1 MCYGKTECAW
11 QEGKREK
18 HRMKEKISCIREEIK
33 QADAIV
39 IGAGAGLSTAAGFIY
54 SGERFMAYFSDFHQK
69 YGFSDMYSG
78 GFYEFP
84 TEEEQWAYWSRY
96 IYVNRYQNA
105 PKPVYEKLY
114 ELVKSKDYFVLTTNV
129 DHCFQK
135 VGFAKERL
143 FYTQGDFG
151 LFQCSKPC
159 HRENYDNEKVIREM
173 VLGQGFK
180 IENGN
185 LKKPEQGKITM
196 SVPPEL
202 VPRCP
207 KCGRKMSM
215 NLRADNTFVEDRG
228 WYTAAERYQA
238 FMERQRRKRIVFLEL
253 GVGYN
258 TPGIIK
264 YNFWQYAYQWQQAFY
279 VCINKGQAQIPV
291 DIEEKSISVDADIA
305 EVIQLLGTG
314 S

>member
-1 MCYGKTECAW
+1 METEKL
-11 QEGKREK
+11 QYI
-18 HRMKEKISCIREEIK
+18 KEKIK
-33 QADAIV
+33 QADAVV
-39 IGAGAGLSTAAGFIY
+39 IGAGAGLSTAAGFTY

-84 TEEEQWAYWSRY
+84 TEEERWGYWSRY
-96 IYVNRYQNA
+96 IYVNRYQDA
-105 PKPVYEKLY
+105 PKPVYDHLY
-114 ELVKSKDYFVLTTNV
+114 ELVKDKDYFVLTTNV

-135 VGFAKERL
+135 AGFVKERL

-159 HRENYDNEKVIREM
+159 HRETYDNEKVIREM
-173 VLGQGFK
+173 VRSQGFE
-180 IENGN
+180 IEQGK
-185 LKKPEQGKITM
+185 LVVPEQGKITM
-196 SVPPEL
+196 SVPSEL

-207 KCGRKMSM
+207 RCGREMSM
-215 NLRADNTFVEDRG
+215 NLRADNTFVEDKG
-228 WYTAAERYQA
+228 WHLAAERYQT
-238 FMERQRRKRIVFLEL
+238 FMEAHRREKVVFLEL

-264 YNFWQYAYQWQQAFY
+264 YNFWQYAYQWQHAFY

-291 DIEEKSISVDADIA
+291 DIEEKSVSVDADIA
-305 EVIQLLGTG
+305 EAAEYMQ
-314 S
+314 